1 MDSVAGG
8 IQAPGLVGLT
18 RRGFVGWTLGSLA
31 PLAAAGRETR
41 QATGVKIGELTP
53 TTARIWARRTQ
64 ASGRRVDGIP
74 ARREKPL
81 PAPLG
86 ADPANFEGS
95 CPGAEGAL
103 RLIVKTSAGK
113 KVWASKWVDVAAGTD
128 YAHQFEVNGLRPATG
143 YSFLVESKDRRTDGI
158 LEGSFRTAPP
168 EDAVVPV
175 DVAMLSCQKY
185 SQRDD
190 RRGFFVYDA
199 IRQFQPHHLLSVGD
213 NVYYDSDDPV
223 VNSTAVA
230 RHHWHRMYSL
240 ERVSECL
247 RVVPGYWVKDDHDCY
262 SDDCYPGMVTAKMAP
277 FTFQEGLQVFPTQV
291 PLGATPYR
299 RYRWGRGLEIFLLE
313 GRDYRKPNNAP
324 DGPEKSIWGPRQKQW
339 LKEALSSSKADWKLI
354 VSPTPLVGPDRRNK
368 KDNHANEVYRTEGRE
383 MRAWIRDNMRGDTV
397 VLCGDRHWQYH
408 SIEPETG
415 VNEFGCGAASDS
427 HAAGTP
433 GEDLRYHKF
442 HRVKG
447 GFLAIHVRPEGQRSR
462 LVIEHRDVQGQQVY
476 RRLFERTDALPQN
489 GGKRV

>member
-1 MDSVAGG
+1 MDSVPRGSR
-8 IQAPGLVGLT
+8 APALVGLT

-31 PLAAAGRETR
+31 PLAAVGRETH
-41 QATGVKIGELTP
+41 QATGVKVGELTP
-53 TTARIWARRTQ
+53 TAARIWARRTR
-64 ASGRRVDGIP
+64 ANARRSDGIP

-81 PAPLG
+81 AAPTG
-86 ADPANFEGS
+86 VDPIDFEGS
-95 CPGAEGAL
+95 CPGADGAL

-113 KVWASKWVDVAAGTD
+113 KAWASDWVDVSASTD
-128 YAHQFEVNGLRPATG
+128 FAHQFEVSGLRPATG
-143 YSFLVESKDRRTDGI
+143 YSFLLETKGRRTDGQ
-158 LEGSFRTAPP
+158 LTGSFRTAPP

-190 RRGFFVYDA
+190 ARGFFVYDA
-199 IRQFQPHHLLSVGD
+199 IKQFQPHHLLSVGD
-213 NVYYDSDDPV
+213 NVYYDSDDPI

-230 RHHWHRMYSL
+230 RHHWNRMYSL
-240 ERVSECL
+240 DRVAECL

-262 SDDCYPGMVTAKMAP
+262 SDDCYPGMVTPKMAP

-291 PLGATPYR
+291 PLGPSPYR

-313 GRDYRKPNNAP
+313 GRDYRTANNAP
-324 DGPEKSIWGPRQKQW
+324 DSPSKSIWGPEQKRW
-339 LKEALSSSKADWKLI
+339 LKEALTASKADWKLI
-354 VSPTPLVGPDRRNK
+354 VSPTPWVGPDRKNK
-368 KDNHANEVYRTEGRE
+368 RDNHANEVYRTEGRE
-383 MRAWIRDNMRGDTV
+383 MRAWIKDNSRGDTF

-408 SIEPETG
+408 SVEPETG

-447 GFLAIHVRPEGQRSR
+447 GFLAIQVRPEGGRSK
-462 LVIEHRDVQGQQVY
+462 LVIEHCDVNGRQVY
-476 RRLFERTDALPQN
+476 QKVFERSGALAQN